1 MDESVFKNAVIA
13 SGLVP
18 KDQWDYCLRLLRH
31 RQQGLAQK
39 GDPLTEDQL
48 LREILLEQGAITEYQ
63 AIQLADGKTKFR
75 LGPYVITDFI
85 GQGGMG
91 QVFKAVHQVM
101 GRECAVKVLPLHRVN
116 PESLSGFIREIRL
129 QAKLDCPYLVRA
141 HDAGQDGS
149 VHYLV
154 TEYVPGMDLRKL
166 VRSRGPLNEDQA
178 AGILMQAALGLSY
191 AHDQGM
197 VHRDV
202 KPGNI
207 LVTPDSIAKVSDV
220 GLAGFTA
227 DLSEDPRAG
236 KIVGTPDYLSP
247 EQIRTPLSVNS
258 VSDIYSLGC
267 TLYYAVTGKAPF
279 PGGDTASKIRR
290 HLEATPLHPRNFNS
304 ELSEEFVEIIAEMME
319 KDPNKRIQTCAEVA
333 ARLEM
338 WVANSVSLAPSL
350 VSRGPWLA
358 PPPPVVEIL
367 PSISSTAD
375 PLAATSIDS
384 LDPGTVRNPGPGSLD
399 GKAPNTAGG
408 SEDQVPPP
416 PYPESSVAEGNRTS
430 QGMLIAL
437 TISIVLPPAL
447 LLGAILGYLIGMGM
461 N

>member
-1 MDESVFKNAVIA
+1 MA
-13 SGLVP
+13 
-18 KDQWDYCLRLLRH
+18 R
-31 RQQGLAQK
+31 
-39 GDPLTEDQL
+39 
-48 LREILLEQGAITEYQ
+48 
-63 AIQLADGKTKFR
+63 
-75 LGPYVITDFI
+75 
-85 GQGGMG
+85 
-91 QVFKAVHQVM
+91 
-101 GRECAVKVLPLHRVN
+101 
-116 PESLSGFIREIRL
+116 
-129 QAKLDCPYLVRA
+129 
-141 HDAGQDGS
+141 
-149 VHYLV
+149 
-154 TEYVPGMDLRKL
+154 
-166 VRSRGPLNEDQA
+166 EDQA

-416 PYPESSVAEGNRTS
+416 PYPESPVAEGNRTS